1 MAASVASSPG
11 FLPHWKPS
19 KGVKTSPAGSE
30 TPWEGIG
37 LGMQDALKKFG
48 RYFLLDMI
56 AQGGMAEIFRA
67 RQITTEGLG
76 RTLVIKRIQPT
87 YGSNSEFVSMFQSET
102 RVMMN
107 FNHPN
112 VVQLQDF
119 GEEDKQPFIAMEYIE
134 GKSLRYVKDR
144 ILERVGNFPPDLA
157 VYIIAQAAA
166 GLHYAHTFKDKLD
179 GKPLNLVHR
188 DISPQNILLSYD
200 GNVKIIDFGIA
211 KASTNSEQT
220 RAGVIKGKPS
230 YLSPEQ
236 IDPGTGAL
244 DGRSDLFSL
253 GIVLWE
259 LLTGRKLFAG
269 DNDLATLRLI
279 QNCQNSIR
287 PPSEFNKLV
296 PKELDYIV
304 LQSLAKD
311 REKRF
316 PNALEFQRKLQRW
329 LVSFNPDFNPLDLA
343 GEIKHLFANEIVED
357 RKNLQRLNEKAG
369 NLLSLLTEEERSDLL
384 GLPPSVAKDG
394 ESKDR
399 RSSGSRN
406 FETTQVDLR
415 QAHVDIAVDPPKPV
429 ATAAPQQAARAQQ
442 PRTGATPV
450 RTGTG
455 TGSGIRPRA
464 PKAIPQGPEPGGG
477 FRSFLVACSVA
488 AAVWTLYGEELGL
501 PGAGS
506 SKNPQQDMT
515 MDKLVGKVARA
526 PAKVNQI
533 ALQLQINPAG
543 GVATVRVNGKP
554 IPGSSGQMQVPVSGE
569 LTAFVAM
576 DEQFQVEVDAPG
588 FKPKTIEGMVDPSRL
603 TMGAEGQEF
612 LVRVD
617 LEPESF
623 GILKYRSATASANLR
638 VEVGGQQW
646 VYRASVPGGV
656 EIVKLP
662 PGRYRLEF
670 YNVLDMGQVIENFV
684 VEKGQTREL
693 EVSLV
698 PLKR

>member
-1 MAASVASSPG
+1 
-11 FLPHWKPS
+11 
-19 KGVKTSPAGSE
+19 
-30 TPWEGIG
+30 
-37 LGMQDALKKFG
+37 MQDALKKFG

-87 YGSNSEFVSMFQSET
+87 FGSNSEFLSMFQAET

-112 VVQLQDF
+112 IVQLQDF
-119 GEEDKQPFIAMEYIE
+119 GEEDNQPFIAMEFIE

-211 KASTNSEQT
+211 KAATNSEQT

-236 IDPGTGAL
+236 IDPGTGQL

-259 LLTGRKLFAG
+259 LLAGRKLFAG

-279 QNCQNSIR
+279 QNCQNTIR
-287 PPSEFNKLV
+287 APSEFNKLV
-296 PKELDYIV
+296 PHELDYIV
-304 LQSLAKD
+304 LQALAKD
-311 REKRF
+311 RDKRF

-329 LVSFNPDFNPLDLA
+329 LVSFNPDFNPIDLA
-343 GEIKHLFANEIVED
+343 GEIKQLFSNEIVED

-369 NLLSLLTEEERSDLL
+369 NLLSLLSVEERSDLL
-384 GLPPSVAKDG
+384 GLPPPASSDG
-394 ESKDR
+394 DLKDR
-399 RSSGSRN
+399 RSTGSRN
-406 FETTQVDLR
+406 FETTQVDIR
-415 QAHVDIAVDPPKPV
+415 QVQVDIAVEAPKSG
-429 ATAAPQQAARAQQ
+429 ATTTASTPIRPQQPQLSQQ

-455 TGSGIRPRA
+455 TGSGVRPRA

-477 FRSFLVACSVA
+477 FKSFLAAASVA
-488 AAVWTLYGEELGL
+488 AVVWLLYGEELGL
-501 PGAGS
+501 PGAA
-506 SKNPQQDMT
+506 SKKSPQQDMT
-515 MDKLVGKVARA
+515 MAQLVGKEARR
-526 PAKVNQI
+526 PAKVNQV
-533 ALQLQINPAG
+533 ALQLQISPAG
-543 GVATVRVNGKP
+543 GRANVRVNGKP

-576 DEQFQVEVDAPG
+576 DEQFQIEIDAPG
-588 FKPKTIEGMVDPSRL
+588 FRPKTIEGMVDPARVS
-603 TMGAEGQEF
+603 MGAEGQEF

-617 LEPESF
+617 LEPETY
-623 GILKYRSATASANLR
+623 GILKYRSTTASANLR
-638 VEVGGQQW
+638 VEVGGQPW
-646 VYRASVPGGV
+646 VYRATSPGGV
-656 EIVKLP
+656 EVVKLP
-662 PGRYRLEF
+662 PGSYRLEF
-670 YNVLDMGQVIENFV
+670 FNLLDMGQVIESFV
-684 VEKGQTREL
+684 VEKGETREI